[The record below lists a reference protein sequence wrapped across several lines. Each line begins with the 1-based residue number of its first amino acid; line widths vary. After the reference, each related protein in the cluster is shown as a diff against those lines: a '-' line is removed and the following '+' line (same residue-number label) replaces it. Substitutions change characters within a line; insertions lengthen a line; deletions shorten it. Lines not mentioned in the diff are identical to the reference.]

1 MSERDDGHEDDR
13 PAEGRPSRFAQ
24 PTPRPPQRQ
33 KPVSGQAHPGT
44 VRRRPED
51 RPPRDERPQRDDRP
65 QREDRPYRADDRPRR
80 DDRPYGQDRPPRE
93 DRPYREDRPPRRE
106 DRPYRDD
113 RPRDASRT
121 DRPILT
127 SRNADRPRRD
137 DRPRRPDRQDRSAP
151 PPDVVSG
158 LHSVEALLR
167 WQPKR
172 VQALYLWA
180 SDARVRARLQEL
192 AQQARVRVENEPPRG
207 LEHEAGNPQGVAVR
221 VTPFEYA
228 DLERVLPLA
237 GPADGSVF
245 LCLDSITDP
254 RNLGAILRSA
264 AFFRVTAVILP
275 QDRSAEVTPLVERIA
290 EGGAASVPV
299 VQVVNLART
308 LASLH
313 DRGVDVVGTALDGAT
328 ADLRTY
334 QWAPATA
341 LVLGAEGT
349 GIRPLVR
356 KHCDQLVTLPG
367 PEQMPSLNVSAFATL
382 ALALVRTAR
391 PV

>member
-1 MSERDDGHEDDR
+1 MSQRDDLPPDDR
-13 PAEGRPSRFAQ
+13 QPQDGRSRFER
-24 PTPRPPQRQ
+24 PTPRPPQRPAGNQ
-33 KPVSGQAHPGT
+33 PHPGT

-51 RPPRDERPQRDDRP
+51 RPPRPEPPVERPRDDQPSQERP
-65 QREDRPYRADDRPRR
+65 RQDRPYNDRPRG
-80 DDRPYGQDRPPRE
+80 DRPYAGGGRGDGPPSRDR
-93 DRPYREDRPPRRE
+93 
-106 DRPYRDD
+106 
-113 RPRDASRT
+113 ART

-127 SRNADRPRRD
+127 SHQPPPRREDRPRRD
-137 DRPRRPDRQDRSAP
+137 ERQAP

-158 LHSVEALLR
+158 LHAVEALLR

-192 AQQARVRVENEPPRG
+192 AQAAHVRVETEPPRG
-207 LEHEAGNPQGVAVR
+207 FEHEQGNPQGVAVR

-228 DLERVLPLA
+228 DLERVMPLE
-237 GPADGSVF
+237 GPADGTLIV
-245 LCLDSITDP
+245 CLDSITDP

-264 AFFRVTAVILP
+264 AFFRVTAVVIP

-308 LASLH
+308 LGSLR
-313 DRGVDVVGTALDGAT
+313 DRGIEVVGTALDGAT
-328 ADLRTY
+328 GDLRTY
-334 QWAPATA
+334 KWARATA
-341 LVLGAEGT
+341 LVLGAEGS

-356 KHCDQLVTLPG
+356 KNCDQLVTLAG

-382 ALALVRTAR
+382 TMAMVRASQ
-391 PV
+391 PAPA

>member
-1 MSERDDGHEDDR
+1 MSNRDDLPPDDR
-13 PAEGRPSRFAQ
+13 QPQDGRSRFER
-24 PTPRPPQRQ
+24 PTPRPPQRPAGNQ
-33 KPVSGQAHPGT
+33 PHPSA

-51 RPPRDERPQRDDRP
+51 RPPRQEQPPQQPERQYNDRP
-65 QREDRPYRADDRPRR
+65 R
-80 DDRPYGQDRPPRE
+80 DDRPYNDRPRQDRPQGDRPRGDGPPSRDRPRFDRPTTLTSRSQLPRE
-93 DRPYREDRPPRRE
+93 NRPQRRE
-106 DRPYRDD
+106 DR
-113 RPRDASRT
+113 
-121 DRPILT
+121 
-127 SRNADRPRRD
+127 
-137 DRPRRPDRQDRSAP
+137 QAP

-158 LHSVEALLR
+158 LHAVEALLR

-180 SDARVRARLQEL
+180 TDARVRARLQEL
-192 AQQARVRVENEPPRG
+192 AQTAKVRVETEPPHG
-207 LEHEAGNPQGVAVR
+207 FEHEQGNPQGVAVR

-228 DLERVLPLA
+228 DLERIMPLA
-237 GPADGSVF
+237 GPADGTLIV
-245 LCLDSITDP
+245 CLDSITDP

-308 LASLH
+308 LGSLR
-313 DRGVDVVGTALDGAT
+313 DRGVEVVGTALDGAT
-328 ADLRTY
+328 GDLRTY
-334 QWAPATA
+334 KWAKATA
-341 LVLGAEGT
+341 LVLGAEGS

-356 KHCDQLVTLPG
+356 KNCDQLVTLAG

-382 ALALVRTAR
+382 TMAMVRGSQAA
-391 PV
+391 PA

>member
-1 MSERDDGHEDDR
+1 MSNRDDLPPDDR
-13 PAEGRPSRFAQ
+13 QPQEVRSRFER
-24 PTPRPPQRQ
+24 PTPRPPQR
-33 KPVSGQAHPGT
+33 PATNQAHPGT

-51 RPPRDERPQRDDRP
+51 RPPRQEVAPAERP
-65 QREDRPYRADDRPRR
+65 REDRPSGDRPRGERPQGDRPYDDRPRGDRPPSRDRVRNDRPILTSHHPAPRREDRPRR
-80 DDRPYGQDRPPRE
+80 DDRQ
-93 DRPYREDRPPRRE
+93 
-106 DRPYRDD
+106 
-113 RPRDASRT
+113 
-121 DRPILT
+121 
-127 SRNADRPRRD
+127 
-137 DRPRRPDRQDRSAP
+137 AP

-158 LHSVEALLR
+158 LHAVEALLR

-192 AQQARVRVENEPPRG
+192 AQTAKVRVETEPPRG
-207 LEHEAGNPQGVAVR
+207 FEHESGNPQGVAVR

-228 DLERVLPLA
+228 DLERVMPLA
-237 GPADGSVF
+237 GPADGTLIV
-245 LCLDSITDP
+245 CLDSITDP

-264 AFFRVTAVILP
+264 AFFRVTAVIIP

-308 LASLH
+308 LGTLR
-313 DRGVDVVGTALDGAT
+313 DRGVEVVGTALDGAT
-328 ADLRTY
+328 GDLRTY
-334 QWAPATA
+334 KWARATA
-341 LVLGAEGT
+341 LVLGAEGS

-356 KHCDQLVTLPG
+356 KNCDQLVTLPG

-382 ALALVRTAR
+382 TMALVRASQ
-391 PV
+391 PAPA